1 MLGMCLFT
9 VRDNKDEHLNPE
21 DKNVEDGSFDYRYDP
36 IGMCTHATTSSH
48 QPHSPSH
55 RPHRTTPPCNLGTT
69 VPHSLL
75 NYFSHLPPPAS
86 FPLPVLYQ
94 RKHFLPKTPGENQAA
109 RMLLRSPFRLSPGG
123 PVQAELGLWP
133 QRPRTQLSP
142 GAEQP

>member
-1 MLGMCLFT
+1 MFT

-36 IGMCTHATTSSH
+36 IGMCSHATTSPH
-48 QPHSPSH
+48 QPHSPHH
-55 RPHRTTPPCNLGTT
+55 RPHRATPPHNLGTV

-109 RMLLRSPFRLSPGG
+109 RVLLKSPPL
-123 PVQAELGLWP
+123 PVSARENQCRQSWASGLT
-133 QRPRTQLSP
+133 QRPKTQLSP